1 MKLAGSWAPRA
12 LRDFAIQPAILERYS
27 ATALFLACVRRVRP
41 DFQPTADDA
50 RHIVHICRLLEGYP
64 LAIELAAAWMR
75 TLPLARI
82 ARELE
87 HGLDVLTTT
96 MRDVP
101 ARHRSMVAAFDHSWR
116 LLSPREQSLLRQ
128 LSVFHGG
135 WTEEAAESVAGA
147 TLADLSNLVDTSW
160 LRPAPCGRYGMHE
173 LIRQYCAG
181 KLDAEH
187 ASATGERA
195 GQVRDRHATVFSTLL
210 VARLGEFFR
219 RPGIIAE
226 LAPDRDNLL
235 AAWNWAV
242 AADRLETIRTMIP
255 GLQWFANLEG
265 WERSL
270 KLLLEEYTGEAHKQ
284 PQRQRTS
291 MPTAVAKGI
300 WFWQRYWTPNSLT

>member
-1 MKLAGSWAPRA
+1 M
-12 LRDFAIQPAILERYS
+12 
-27 ATALFLACVRRVRP
+27 
-41 DFQPTADDA
+41 
-50 RHIVHICRLLEGYP
+50 
-64 LAIELAAAWMR
+64 
-75 TLPLARI
+75 
-82 ARELE
+82 E

-116 LLSPREQSLLRQ
+116 LLSPREQSILRQ
-128 LSVFHGG
+128 LSVFRGG

-147 TLADLSNLVDTSW
+147 TLADLSSLADTSW
-160 LRPAPCGRYGMHE
+160 LRPAPSGRYGMHE

-195 GQVRDRHATVFSTLL
+195 DQVRDRHATFFSSFL

-270 KLLLEEYTGEAHKQ
+270 KLLLEEYAGKLTAAAATENLNAGGSREEDLVLATVLDAKLADMTGVSREAMAGMGGRGHVSAGSSG
-284 PQRQRTS
+284 RCSR
-291 MPTAVAKGI
+291 
-300 WFWQRYWTPNSLT
+300 